1 MANRILIRRDTA
13 QNWINSQN
21 DPVIGKDPLLH
32 EGEIGFEKDS
42 NKIKIGDGY
51 NKWQDLP
58 YLSTN
63 DLPPDSVGYL
73 KNDGNGTL
81 SWGPLE
87 GGFSGRYEDL
97 TGKPDI
103 PKDVNEL
110 SDADGLLTAPI
121 VRILED
127 TIIDLLPFDFG
138 PIIPRTIR
146 NRLEWLLHTADV
158 DNGTINSPANA
169 DYDAGTLI

>member
-21 DPVIGKDPLLH
+21 DPIIGKDPLL
-32 EGEIGFEKDS
+32 EQGEIGFELDS
-42 NKIKIGDGY
+42 NKIKIGDGN

-63 DLPPDSVGYL
+63 DLPPSSLGYL
-73 KNDGNGTL
+73 KNDGNGNLT
-81 SWGPLE
+81 WGPLE

-110 SDADGLLTAPI
+110 SDNSGLLTPLL
-121 VRILED
+121 VRELEE
-127 TIIDLLPFDFG
+127 TITDLLPFDFG
-138 PIIPRTIR
+138 TIIPRTIR
-146 NRLEWLLHTADV
+146 NRLEWLLYTADI
-158 DNGTINSPANA
+158 DNGTINSPTNV
-169 DYDAGTLI
+169 DHDEGTI